1 MKKNV
6 VNGRLYDMVR
16 YYNMRE
22 LVEDV
27 SSRYSDNTAF
37 LFHDGEGVA
46 EIKYSQLGDDVRSF
60 ATYLNSLGLEGEKVV
75 VIGKNSYEWALTYL
89 TVTSG
94 VGIIV
99 PMDKDLSEDQIDY
112 LIEDS
117 EPKCIVYGKETEEKL
132 TQRKED
138 IHYIRFDEVSSC
150 VSQGKKLRENG
161 DSSYDSHKVK
171 SDELG
176 ILIYTSGTTG
186 ISKGVMLSQNN
197 IMSNVY
203 NVKTT
208 IMIYPEDRCVSVL
221 PLHHTYECMA
231 GFLAFIASGSSIAY
245 NESLRELASD
255 LLLFKPTVI
264 VGVPVLFE
272 KLYRIVLKKYASL
285 KGGNA
290 VLSIQGAF
298 ASMLGNSKARRKIFN
313 SVNEAFGGN
322 LNRILCG
329 AASLKPEVF
338 EGYRRFGYGVYQGYG
353 LTETSPVCM
362 VSSDVY
368 SSSND
373 TGYPIPETEM
383 KLESENSEG
392 VGELLVRGPNVMLG
406 YYKNPSA
413 TSDVIDSEG
422 WFHTGDLA
430 KVTEQGTYKIVGR
443 VKSMIVLPS
452 GKKVFPEELEFYLQK
467 SPLVSGCFVFGNEE
481 NDNVV
486 VTASI
491 YPDKAELRDAVAKVK
506 GPESDEDKAE
516 KLIHKL
522 VDEVN
527 SKFPAYK
534 NIKRIIIRK
543 TDFEKT
549 TTLKIK
555 RMSEKNKEEL

>member
-1 MKKNV
+1 M
-6 VNGRLYDMVR
+6 
-16 YYNMRE
+16 
-22 LVEDV
+22 
-27 SSRYSDNTAF
+27 
-37 LFHDGEGVA
+37 
-46 EIKYSQLGDDVRSF
+46 
-60 ATYLNSLGLEGEKVV
+60 
-75 VIGKNSYEWALTYL
+75 
-89 TVTSG
+89 
-94 VGIIV
+94 
-99 PMDKDLSEDQIDY
+99 
-112 LIEDS
+112 
-117 EPKCIVYGKETEEKL
+117 
-132 TQRKED
+132 
-138 IHYIRFDEVSSC
+138 
-150 VSQGKKLRENG
+150 
-161 DSSYDSHKVK
+161 
-171 SDELG
+171 
-176 ILIYTSGTTG
+176 
-186 ISKGVMLSQNN
+186 
-197 IMSNVY
+197 
-203 NVKTT
+203 
-208 IMIYPEDRCVSVL
+208 
-221 PLHHTYECMA
+221 
-231 GFLAFIASGSSIAY
+231 
-245 NESLRELASD
+245 
-255 LLLFKPTVI
+255 
-264 VGVPVLFE
+264 
-272 KLYRIVLKKYASL
+272 
-285 KGGNA
+285 
-290 VLSIQGAF
+290 
-298 ASMLGNSKARRKIFN
+298 
-313 SVNEAFGGN
+313 
-322 LNRILCG
+322 
-329 AASLKPEVF
+329 F

-373 TGYPIPETEM
+373 TGFPIPETEM

-430 KVTEQGTYKIVGR
+430 KLTEQGTYKIVGR

-491 YPDKAELRDAVAKVK
+491 YPDKAELREAVAKVK

>member
-1 MKKNV
+1 MKKKIV
-6 VNGRLYDMVR
+6 SGPLYEMPR
-16 YYNMRE
+16 YDSMRE
-22 LVEDV
+22 LVENAC
-27 SSRYSDNTAF
+27 SLYSGNTAF
-37 LFHDGEGVA
+37 LYHEGDGVTEV
-46 EIKYSQLGDDVRSF
+46 KYSQLEEDVKDF
-60 ATYLNSLGLEGEKVV
+60 ATYLLSLGLENEKVV
-75 VIGKNSYEWALTYL
+75 VVGKNSYAWSLTYL

-94 VGIIV
+94 VGVIV
-99 PMDKDLSEDQIDY
+99 PMDKDLSDEQIEY
-112 LIEDS
+112 LVEDS
-117 EPKCIVYGKETEEKL
+117 EPKCIVYGIEIEEKL
-132 TQRKED
+132 KNRKD
-138 IHYIRFDEVSSC
+138 GVKYIRFDEVFSC
-150 VSQGKKLRENG
+150 IRKGEELVNKG
-161 DSSYDSHKVK
+161 DLSYDNHKIDK
-171 SDELG
+171 DALG
-176 ILIYTSGTTG
+176 ILLYTSGTTG
-186 ISKGVMLSQNN
+186 VAKGVMLSQYN

-231 GFLAFIASGSSIAY
+231 GFLAFIYSGASIAY
-245 NESLRELASD
+245 NDSLRELASD
-255 LLLFKPTVI
+255 LMLFKPTVI

-285 KGGNA
+285 KGGNT
-290 VLSIQGAF
+290 VLSIQGAV
-298 ASMLGNSKARRKIFN
+298 ASILTTGKARRKLFN

-338 EGYRRFGYGVYQGYG
+338 EGYQKFGYGVYQGYG

-362 VSSDVY
+362 VSSDEY
-368 SSSND
+368 SDPND
-373 TGYPIPETEM
+373 TGFPIPETEM

-392 VGELLVRGPNVMLG
+392 VGELLVKGPNVMLG
-406 YYKNPSA
+406 YYKNPQA

-430 KVTEQGTYKIVGR
+430 KLTENGTFKIVGR

-452 GKKVFPEELEFYLQK
+452 GKKVFPEELEFHLQK
-467 SPLVSGCFVFGNEE
+467 SKLVSGCFVFGNEE
-481 NDNVV
+481 NDSVV

-491 YPDKAELRDAVAKVK
+491 YPDKSEMREAVAKMS
-506 GPESDEDKAE
+506 GPESDEEKAK

-555 RMSEKNKEEL
+555 RMSEKNKEED